1 MIIGVLE
8 MSEQPPSLGISLPKL
23 KIRPFCLRKQP
34 NCPEQLLLDSRSQQ
48 QHHFGG
54 DDRQQITRA
63 REAAEALFRPKRQ
76 VIEPSVPETPP
87 AAVSLP
93 RKPRVLTIVSPA
105 PDHVEREAPVSAKQQ
120 MTPEIPR
127 SQFDRVRTWVK
138 YGMTARQVAEV
149 YGVPVGEIERILRKA

>member
-1 MIIGVLE
+1 
-8 MSEQPPSLGISLPKL
+8 
-23 KIRPFCLRKQP
+23 
-34 NCPEQLLLDSRSQQ
+34 LLDSRSQQ

-76 VIEPSVPETPP
+76 LIEPSVPETPP
-87 AAVSLP
+87 VADSSA
-93 RKPRVLTIVSPA
+93 RKPRVLTIASPA
-105 PDHVEREAPVSAKQQ
+105 PAHAERQAPVSSKQQ

-127 SQFDRVRTWVK
+127 SQFDRVHTWVK
-138 YGMTARQVAEV
+138 YGMTASQVAEV

>member
-1 MIIGVLE
+1 M
-8 MSEQPPSLGISLPKL
+8 
-23 KIRPFCLRKQP
+23 
-34 NCPEQLLLDSRSQQ
+34 LDSRSQQ

-63 REAAEALFRPKRQ
+63 REAAEALFQPKRQ

-87 AAVSLP
+87 AADSSA
-93 RKPRVLTIVSPA
+93 RKPRVLTIVQPA
-105 PDHVEREAPVSAKQQ
+105 PVHAEREAPVSAKQQ
-120 MTPEIPR
+120 MTPEVPR

-149 YGVPVGEIERILRKA
+149 YGVAVDEVERIIRKA

>member
-1 MIIGVLE
+1 M
-8 MSEQPPSLGISLPKL
+8 
-23 KIRPFCLRKQP
+23 
-34 NCPEQLLLDSRSQQ
+34 LDSRSEQ
-48 QHHFGG
+48 QHHFRG

-87 AAVSLP
+87 AADSSA
-93 RKPRVLTIVSPA
+93 RKPRVLTIAPPA
-105 PDHVEREAPVSAKQQ
+105 PVHAEREAPVSPKRE
-120 MTPEIPR
+120 MTPKIPR

-149 YGVPVGEIERILRKA
+149 YGVAVDEVERIIRKA

>member
-1 MIIGVLE
+1 M
-8 MSEQPPSLGISLPKL
+8 
-23 KIRPFCLRKQP
+23 
-34 NCPEQLLLDSRSQQ
+34 LDSQSQQ
-48 QHHFGG
+48 QHHFRG

-76 VIEPSVPETPP
+76 LIEPSVPETPP
-87 AAVSLP
+87 AADSSA
-93 RKPRVLTIVSPA
+93 RKPRVLTIASPA
-105 PDHVEREAPVSAKQQ
+105 PVQAEREAPVSPKQQ

-138 YGMTARQVAEV
+138 YGMTASQVAEV

>member
-1 MIIGVLE
+1 MLDNR
-8 MSEQPPSLGISLPKL
+8 SE
-23 KIRPFCLRKQP
+23 
-34 NCPEQLLLDSRSQQ
+34 Q
-48 QHHFGG
+48 QHHFHG

-87 AAVSLP
+87 AAASSA
-93 RKPRVLTIVSPA
+93 RKPRVLAIASPA
-105 PDHVEREAPVSAKQQ
+105 PVHVERQAPVSVKQR

-138 YGMTARQVAEV
+138 YGMTAPQVAEGC
-149 YGVPVGEIERILRKA
+149 GVAIGEVERILRKA

>member
-1 MIIGVLE
+1 M
-8 MSEQPPSLGISLPKL
+8 
-23 KIRPFCLRKQP
+23 
-34 NCPEQLLLDSRSQQ
+34 LDSRSQQ

-54 DDRQQITRA
+54 GDRQLITRA

-87 AAVSLP
+87 AADSSA
-93 RKPRVLTIVSPA
+93 RKPRVLTIAPPAPVHAEREVPVSPK
-105 PDHVEREAPVSAKQQ
+105 RQ
-120 MTPEIPR
+120 MTPKIPR

-149 YGVPVGEIERILRKA
+149 DGVAVEEVERIIRKA

>member
-1 MIIGVLE
+1 M
-8 MSEQPPSLGISLPKL
+8 
-23 KIRPFCLRKQP
+23 
-34 NCPEQLLLDSRSQQ
+34 LDSRSEQ
-48 QHHFGG
+48 QHHFRG

-76 VIEPSVPETPP
+76 LIDPSVPETPP
-87 AAVSLP
+87 AAASSA
-93 RKPRVLTIVSPA
+93 RKPRVLTIALPA
-105 PDHVEREAPVSAKQQ
+105 PVHVEREAPVSTKQQ

>member
-1 MIIGVLE
+1 M
-8 MSEQPPSLGISLPKL
+8 
-23 KIRPFCLRKQP
+23 
-34 NCPEQLLLDSRSQQ
+34 LDSRSEQ
-48 QHHFGG
+48 QHHFRG

-76 VIEPSVPETPP
+76 LIEPSAPETPP

-93 RKPRVLTIVSPA
+93 RKPRVLTIASPA
-105 PDHVEREAPVSAKQQ
+105 PVHGEREAPASAKQQ

-138 YGMTARQVAEV
+138 YGMTARQAAEV
-149 YGVPVGEIERILRKA
+149 YGVAVDEVERIIRKA